1 MIDSRNPLVDSVTLD
16 DTIMNV
22 RQVLAVLATASAAD
36 SSVVCE
42 RAAAGS
48 VLLLQMV
55 DDALAEVERMRKP
68 WARPD
73 ALVPGQ
79 EV

>member
-1 MIDSRNPLVDSVTLD
+1 
-16 DTIMNV
+16 
-22 RQVLAVLATASAAD
+22 
-36 SSVVCE
+36 
-42 RAAAGS
+42 